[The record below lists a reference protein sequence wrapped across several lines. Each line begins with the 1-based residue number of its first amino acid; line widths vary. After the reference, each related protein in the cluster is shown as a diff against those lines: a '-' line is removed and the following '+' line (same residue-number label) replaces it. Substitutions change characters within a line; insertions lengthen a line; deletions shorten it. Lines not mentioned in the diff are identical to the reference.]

1 MKRAL
6 IAAGIAAVLAG
17 AVIYRKATAAT
28 TGPAGEKK
36 LTPELDARLKTHLDA
51 LDIDNLGTPQHKT
64 PSPSAIA
71 AAGLFANELQVK
83 GYKTEADA
91 LRAAIVTAAV

>member
-6 IAAGIAAVLAG
+6 IAAAVTALLAG
-17 AVIYRKATAAT
+17 AVVYRKATANPT
-28 TGPAGEKK
+28 GEKR
-36 LTPELDARLKTHLDA
+36 LTPDLEARLKQHLDA
-51 LDIDNLGTPQHKT
+51 LDIDNLGTAQHKT
-64 PSPSAIA
+64 ASPSALA

-91 LRAAIVTAAV
+91 LRAAIVASAV